1 MSVRVG
7 RFELDERVASGGSA
21 EVYRARDPLTGRE
34 IALKRLRIDRDD
46 ATARA
51 RFEREARILSELD
64 HPNVV
69 TYVAHGVDDEGR
81 LYLATEWLAG
91 ETVEAAIER
100 ERPGDWSALR
110 MLQESA
116 FGLAALHA
124 VGVIHRDVKP
134 ANLFLAASPEGAVVK
149 VIDLGI
155 AVGEGDLAL
164 TRAGTVVGSPYYIA
178 PEQLR
183 GEEPSPASDLYAL
196 AVVFFELLTGFRPFQ
211 GVDTRTV
218 LQRIAR
224 DAPPRL
230 RELRPDLP
238 AALEAL
244 LDRALSKDPS
254 RRPVGVVEFV
264 EEVSAVLEL
273 VTTRPDGVPEASL
286 LARSEQRVRVVALVR
301 AAHDGARG
309 LLADAAA
316 RLAERGAGIDR
327 DGEHGIRAVFGDH
340 RLRGDEAVRAVR
352 AAAEVR
358 GRGLRVVVVTG
369 LTRRLGDALDGPA
382 LSRAATLLSATSEG
396 ELLVDAATAVAL
408 GGRFETEARRD
419 GQRVGRDLERLHSA
433 APRSLLYDEGTL
445 PGRDEA
451 LDFLLAQVRD
461 AWAQRRPRVLV
472 VKGEAGVG
480 KSTLARE
487 VISRLLGDRALD
499 VEPSAA
505 PLLTLRGD
513 LLANHTPLGAVGRAL
528 RERAGIQ
535 EGATPEAQRARLE
548 HLVDGALDET
558 SLGFLADI
566 ARVPLRAEGSV
577 LRAARRDPDLF
588 RDGLLRSLLGLI
600 RATNASS
607 PALLLLEDAQWI
619 DGSTLEVVA
628 SILDALPSAALVVL
642 ALPRPEPESLA
653 RLGRIWSAHPRVDLA
668 LPPLAPSVVQ
678 SLAARGLGALDDPRL
693 RSDLAARCGGNPL
706 FLEEL
711 LGLVREAAA
720 RDPGLGPRVELPT
733 AALSA
738 VQLRLDGLDPEARRI
753 VRAASVFGSV
763 FWRDGLAS
771 LVGASPEAQLDRP
784 LRVLSAHGF
793 VSPAPSSRVAGTVE
807 YAFRHDL
814 VRDAAYATL
823 LDDDRRALHARVAAW
838 LSARERTDPALIA
851 RHHDLAGQPE
861 LARAWWLRAA
871 RAALRDQAFH
881 AALEHATRA
890 LAGSPPPDERRETL
904 CVRADASF
912 ALADSATALDDARA
926 AESIPGAT
934 AAQRLRVALCVA
946 NGQTLQGRI
955 DAGLAVLQVACA
967 RAAAIARGPG
977 DDEVPPA
984 LWLSATLR
992 QAHLMTQRGIARDAL
1007 DLARGAMND
1016 ARTPRADRDAARSLA
1031 DAVVGSALLG
1041 LQRLEEARDACEQ
1054 ALDRSQRDGDLPR
1067 MFQSAIAEGR
1077 VLTRLGDH
1085 ARAVQR
1091 LERARDDAGR
1101 LGMALYETIALQHLG
1116 VALARRGDGA
1126 EALRVEARA
1135 LTLAT
1140 RHGLARIATR
1150 SRVYTAWIE
1159 GFDPRVPDA
1168 EASLRWLGMS
1178 TDEGRGDAPLRCL
1191 LRAAH
1196 ARLLLLHRDGDGA
1209 LALAKEAVGLL
1220 DAGVTL
1226 EDGDVFVRW
1235 VYADALA
1242 KLGRR
1247 GEADDAYVR
1256 AWSRVNALLANIG
1269 DDARRKRC
1277 REGALEHRAL
1287 ADTIVARGLPTINV
1301 TG

>member
-1 MSVRVG
+1 MH
-7 RFELDERVASGGSA
+7 
-21 EVYRARDPLTGRE
+21 RARDPLTGRDV
-34 IALKRLRIDRDD
+34 ALKRLRIDRDD
-46 ATARA
+46 AIARA

-69 TYVAHGVDDEGR
+69 AYVDHGTDDEGR

-110 MLQESA
+110 MLQEA
-116 FGLAALHA
+116 AMGLAALHS

-164 TRAGTVVGSPYYIA
+164 TRAGTVVGSPFYIA

-183 GEEPSPASDLYAL
+183 GDEPSPASDLYAL

-218 LQRIAR
+218 LQRIVR

-230 RELRPDLP
+230 REMRPDLP

-244 LDRALSKDPS
+244 LDRALSKDPA

-273 VTTRPDGVPEASL
+273 VTTRPDGVPEATL
-286 LARSEQRVRVVALVR
+286 LGRSEQRVRVVVLVR

-309 LLADAAA
+309 HLDDAAA
-316 RLAERGAGIDR
+316 RLSERGASIDR
-327 DGEHGIRAVFGDH
+327 DGEHGIRGVFGDH
-340 RLRGDEAVRAVR
+340 RLRGDEAVRAAR
-352 AAAEVR
+352 AAVEVR

-382 LSRAATLLSATSEG
+382 LSRGAALLASTGEG
-396 ELLVDAATAVAL
+396 ELVVDSPTAVAL
-408 GGRFETEARRD
+408 GGRFDTEALREGHRI
-419 GQRVGRDLERLHSA
+419 GRDLERMDSV
-433 APRSLLYDEGTL
+433 APRPLLYDEGTL
-445 PGRDEA
+445 PGRDAPLA
-451 LDFLLAQVRD
+451 LTLSWVRD
-461 AWAQRRPRVLV
+461 AWSRRRPMVLLV
-472 VKGEAGVG
+472 QGEPGIG
-480 KSTLARE
+480 KSTFARA
-487 VISRLLGDRALD
+487 VIARLLGDRALD
-499 VEPSAA
+499 IEPGAA

-513 LLANHTPLGAVGRAL
+513 LLASHTPLGAVGRAL

-566 ARVPLRAEGSV
+566 ARVPLRSEGSV

-628 SILDALPSAALVVL
+628 SILDALPEAALVVV
-642 ALPRPEPESLA
+642 ALTRPEPEALA
-653 RLGRIWSAHPRVDLA
+653 RLGRVWKSLPRTDLV
-668 LPPLAPSVVQ
+668 LSPLAPSVVQ
-678 SLAARGLGALDDPRL
+678 ALTTRGLGPLDDPRL
-693 RSDLAARCGGNPL
+693 RADLAARCGGNPL

-711 LGLVREAAA
+711 LGIVRDDAA
-720 RDPGLGPRVELPT
+720 RHPGQGPRVELPT

-753 VRAASVFGSV
+753 VRAASVFGSL

-771 LVGASPEAQLDRP
+771 LVGVSPETALDRP
-784 LRVLSAHGF
+784 LRVLCSQGF
-793 VSPAPSSRVAGTVE
+793 VGPRPSSRIAGTIE

-823 LDDDRRALHARVAAW
+823 VDDDRRALHARVAAW
-838 LSARERTDPALIA
+838 FAARERTDPALIA

-926 AESIPGAT
+926 AESIPGAS

-955 DAGLAVLQVACA
+955 HAGLAVLQVACS
-967 RAAAIARGPG
+967 RAAAIPRGSG

-992 QAHLMTQRGIARDAL
+992 QAHLMTQRGIASEAL
-1007 DLARGAMND
+1007 ELAHSAMSD
-1016 ARTPRADRDAARSLA
+1016 PRTPSADRDAARSLA

-1067 MFQSAIAEGR
+1067 MFQAAIAEGR

-1091 LERARDDAGR
+1091 LERARDDARR
-1101 LGMALYETIALQHLG
+1101 LGMALYETVALQHLG

-1126 EALRVEARA
+1126 EALRVEAQA
-1135 LTLAT
+1135 LSLAT
-1140 RHGLARIATR
+1140 RHGLSRIAAR
-1150 SRVYTAWIE
+1150 SRVYAAWIE
-1159 GFDPRVPDA
+1159 GFDPRRPDA
-1168 EASLRWLGMS
+1168 EASLRWLAMS
-1178 TDEGRGDAPLRCL
+1178 ADVGRGDAPLRCL
-1191 LRAAH
+1191 LRASH

-1209 LALAKEAVGLL
+1209 LALAREAVALL

-1226 EDGDVFVRW
+1226 EDGDVFARW
-1235 VYADALA
+1235 VYADVLA

-1256 AWSRVNALLANIG
+1256 AWSRVNAMLSHIG
-1269 DDARRKRC
+1269 DDDRRIRC
-1277 REGALEHRAL
+1277 RDGALEHRAL
-1287 ADTIVARGLPTINV
+1287 SDTIVSRGLPTIDV
-1301 TG
+1301 RG